1 MKRYEV
7 LQALKDLGVIA
18 VIRSSSSDSIYPT
31 ISAIKVGGI
40 RAIEITT
47 TVPSADLVI
56 GELVKKDKELLV
68 GAGTV
73 LDPITARLC
82 IMRGASFIV
91 SPSFSEEV
99 AKVCNLY
106 DVLYVPAVTTPS
118 EIVRAMQSGASLLKL
133 FPSSNLSPSIIKD
146 LNGPFPQASFMPT
159 GGISLNNVGEWI
171 RNGAFVVGVGG
182 VLTKASKKGDYTEIK
197 NVARSFL
204 DEISKARK
212 DKALI

>member
-1 MKRYEV
+1 MRRYEV

-18 VIRSSSSDSIYPT
+18 VIRGSSSDSIYPT

-40 RAIEITT
+40 KAIEITT

-56 GELVKKDKELLV
+56 AELVKKDKELLV

-106 DVLYVPAVTTPS
+106 GILYIPAVATSS
-118 EIVRAMQSGASLLKL
+118 EIVTAMQSGASLLKL
-133 FPSSNLSPSIIKD
+133 FPSSSLSPSIIKD

-159 GGISLNNVGEWI
+159 GGVSLNNVGEWI
-171 RNGAFVVGVGG
+171 RNGAFVVGVGSL
-182 VLTKASKKGDYTEIK
+182 LTKASKKGDYTEVK
-197 NVARSFL
+197 NTARAFL

-212 DKALI
+212 DKILI